1 MVATVSRM
9 MARTLA
15 AISIALCAAR
25 LTSASASIV
34 ALTEEKIQLSNAG
47 KLHYDDLSD
56 DDKLLLFQKYVT
68 DSQRMVRDRD
78 DMLDGS
84 V

>member
-1 MVATVSRM
+1 M

-34 ALTEEKIQLSNAG
+34 ALTEEKIQLSNVG
-47 KLHYDDLSD
+47 KLDYDDLSD
-56 DDKLLLFQKYVT
+56 DEKLLLFQKYVT

-78 DMLDGS
+78 DMLDRS